1 MVDFLSPQERS
12 ERMSRIP
19 SSGTVP
25 EKNLRRALH
34 RLGLRYRITAREL
47 PGKPDLVFPKYKAA
61 VFVHG
66 CFWHRHKGCGI
77 ATTPKSNTD
86 FWNEKFL
93 RNVSRDKRNRVA
105 LRALG
110 WSVIVV
116 WECDLSSRIKIEAAA
131 NAVAR
136 RIRRQ
141 VGKRLSP

>member
-1 MVDFLSPQERS
+1 MVDFLTPQERS

-34 RLGLRYRITAREL
+34 RLGLRYRINAKEL
-47 PGKPDLVFPKYKAA
+47 PGKPDLAFPKYKAA

-86 FWNEKFL
+86 FWNEKFS
-93 RNVSRDKRNRVA
+93 RNVSRDKRNRAA
-105 LRALG
+105 LRNLG

-116 WECDLSSRIKIEAAA
+116 WECDLGSRMKIEAAA

-136 RIRRQ
+136 RIRNQ
-141 VGKRLSP
+141 I

>member
-1 MVDFLSPQERS
+1 MVDFLTPKERS
-12 ERMSRIP
+12 ERMARIP

-34 RLGLRYRITAREL
+34 RLGLRYRINVKEL
-47 PGKPDLVFPKYKAA
+47 PGKPDLLFPKYKTA

-66 CFWHRHKGCGI
+66 CFWHRHKGCAI

-86 FWNEKFL
+86 FWNAKFV
-93 RNVSRDKRNRVA
+93 RNVSRDRGNRAA

-110 WSVIVV
+110 WAIIVV
-116 WECDLSSRIKIEAAA
+116 WECDLSSRKKIDATA

-136 RIRRQ
+136 Q
-141 VGKRLSP
+141 LSSQERNLS